1 MKLKYKIASI
11 MSLVGIG
18 IIGSISLIYSY
29 WSYKEVIAN
38 EEIALISLAEDASQ
52 HIDFKLKEQLS
63 ITKTLGTA
71 PIIFQTLIKSNE
83 EYQQLNPNI
92 QKKKIDTLNQK
103 WKDSKGINDPFIQKY
118 LNNNLSLYLK
128 SQQKVLPGV
137 YGEIFITNR
146 YGAMIATTGKLSTLA
161 HAQKYWWQESY
172 NNGDGKVFFDDRGF
186 DKSVKGYVIGVVI
199 PIKKDGEIIGIL
211 KANVNIIGTL
221 SSTIKRYKNL
231 NHGELKILRSNGLIV
246 LDEKN
251 PPLSTHIDSKLIKD
265 IQTMKTGFKIT
276 DTDIIAY
283 TPMELT
289 LKSSKIAFGNKAN
302 SIDHIKGNNN
312 ESWHAV
318 IRYHKDQA
326 LQRSDNINKVIIFVG
341 SIFIILLFIVAL
353 FFGKWLSLPII
364 KLSNIV
370 TRIGNGEHDL
380 RAEINT
386 KDEVA
391 ILAQAFNNMLENLQ
405 NTMTSRD
412 ELIKEVEK
420 RKKAQI
426 ELINKDEVI
435 IAQSRH
441 AAMGEMISMIA
452 HQWRQPLAIIAMS
465 ANNIKAD
472 IDLGTLN
479 IKDIQ
484 EDIISILKQT
494 KNLSDTIDNF
504 RNFFKPNK
512 SKEKINPQKVIED
525 TLTIIEKSLQN
536 DNIEVITSIECSRV
550 VNLYSKELIQ
560 VLLNITKN
568 AQEALISNNIE
579 NKKISITLREDDSS
593 IKISVCDNAGGIK
606 DEILSE
612 IFNPYFSTKNE
623 KNGTG
628 LGLYMS
634 KIIVDKH
641 LNGLIEVQNKD
652 DGVCFNII
660 LSLTQKEEF

>member
-1 MKLKYKIASI
+1 MRLKYKIALI
-11 MSLVGIG
+11 MSLVGMF
-18 IIGSISLIYSY
+18 IISSISLIYSY
-29 WSYKEVIAN
+29 WSYKEVTAN
-38 EEIALISLAEDASQ
+38 EEIALISLVKDSS
-52 HIDFKLKEQLS
+52 HYIDFKLKEQLS
-63 ITKTLGTA
+63 ITKTIGTA
-71 PIIFQTLIKSNE
+71 PIVFQTLTKSNE

-92 QKKKIDTLNQK
+92 QKKKIDTLEQK
-103 WKDSKGINDPFIQKY
+103 WKDSKDINDPFIQKY
-118 LNNNLSLYLK
+118 LNNKLSLYLK

-137 YGEIFITNR
+137 YGEIFLTNR
-146 YGAMIATTGKLSTLA
+146 YGAMLATTGKLSTLA
-161 HAQKYWWQESY
+161 HAHKYWWQESY

-221 SSTIKRYKNL
+221 SGTIKRYKNL
-231 NHGELKILRSNGLIV
+231 NHGKLKIVRSNGLVV

-251 PPLSTHIDSKLIKD
+251 LPLSTHLDSKLIKD

-283 TPMELT
+283 TPIELT
-289 LKSSKIAFGNKAN
+289 LKSSKIAFGNKPN
-302 SIDHIKGNNN
+302 SIDHTKGNNN
-312 ESWHAV
+312 ESWHTI
-318 IRYHKDQA
+318 IRYQKYQA
-326 LQRSDNINKVIIFVG
+326 LQRSDNINKMIIYVG
-341 SIFIILLFIVAL
+341 IVFIILLFIVAL

-364 KLSNIV
+364 KLSDVV
-370 TRIGNGEHDL
+370 TRIGNGEHHL

-391 ILAQAFNNMLENLQ
+391 ILAQAFNKMLENLQ
-405 NTMTSRD
+405 STMISRD
-412 ELIKEVEK
+412 KLLQEVEK

-426 ELINKDEVI
+426 ELMKKDEVI
-435 IAQSRH
+435 ISQSRH

-452 HQWRQPLAIIAMS
+452 HQWRQPLAIIAMA

-472 IDLGTLN
+472 IDLNTVN
-479 IKDIQ
+479 IKDI
-484 EDIISILKQT
+484 EENMIGIVKQT
-494 KNLSDTIDNF
+494 KNLSDTIDDF
-504 RNFFKPNK
+504 RDFFKPNK

-525 TLTIIEKSLQN
+525 TLAVIGKSLQN
-536 DNIEVITSIECSRV
+536 NNIKVIKSIECSKSID
-550 VNLYSKELIQ
+550 LYSRELIQ

-579 NKKISITLREDDSS
+579 DKKISITLKEDNES

-606 DEILSE
+606 DEILSK
-612 IFNPYFSTKNE
+612 IFNPYFSTKKE

-634 KIIVDKH
+634 KIIVNKH
-641 LNGLIEVQNKD
+641 LNGSIKVQNRD
-652 DGVCFNII
+652 DGVCFSII
-660 LSLTQKEEF
+660 LSLT